1 MREIAFDTSPGEIRA
16 VMFEAGVPVELHSFR
31 EGQVTRGTVADARII
46 SKSAGQAVLRL
57 ASDED
62 IILPNAPAE
71 AEGASIRV
79 EIIREG
85 LSEPGDIKR
94 AVARRSDAPRLT
106 IDSAT
111 WRSSLCAC
119 AERERA
125 VDASF
130 DDHFAIAFEGCAQ
143 RGAARI
149 WFERTKAG
157 LVFDVDGNGAADLI
171 NRDAAQEIARLLR
184 LFQIGGVAII
194 DFVGMDSKPARLE
207 IANVFDA
214 ASAAD
219 PRRFERTAIN
229 GYGLMQVIRPKYGPS
244 LLDRLFG
251 RRRVSPSDET
261 LALMLLRD
269 ASRSVGAGPRH
280 CVTTP
285 SLAALLGQ
293 PRWQALVAE
302 AARLAGG
309 PLDIMAAEG
318 VSGYG
323 HIHVRQV

>member
-1 MREIAFDTSPGEIRA
+1 MREIAFETSPGEIRA
-16 VMFEAGVPVELHSFR
+16 VMFEAGTPVELHSFR
-31 EGQVTRGTVADARII
+31 EGSAALGTVADARII
-46 SKSAGQAVLRL
+46 SKSAGQTVLRL

-62 IILPNAPAE
+62 IILPATPAE
-71 AEGASIRV
+71 AEGAGIRV

-85 LSEPGDIKR
+85 LSEPGYFKR
-94 AVARRSDAPRLT
+94 AVARRSDAPLRV
-106 IDSAT
+106 IDAAT
-111 WRSSLCAC
+111 WRGSLRAR
-119 AERERA
+119 AEREIA
-125 VDASF
+125 PDVGF

-157 LVFDVDGNGAADLI
+157 LVFDIDGSGAPAAI

-184 LFQIGGVAII
+184 LFQIGGAAII
-194 DFVGMDSKPARLE
+194 DFVGMDCKAARLE
-207 IANVFDA
+207 IADVFDVV
-214 ASAAD
+214 SAAD

-229 GYGLMQVIRPKYGPS
+229 GYGLMQVIRPKTGPS

-269 ASRSVGAGPRH
+269 ASRAVGAGPRR

-285 SLAALLGQ
+285 ALAALLGQ
-293 PRWQALVAE
+293 PHWQGLVSEAE
-302 AARLAGG
+302 RLAGA
-309 PLDIMAAEG
+309 PLDIVAAEG
-318 VSGYG
+318 ISGYG
-323 HIHVRQV
+323 HIHVTQV